1 MSRIG
6 KISVAH
12 CDICNLHFNP
22 QLPPNVQP
30 REPRTQCSGDLIGVG
45 SGFPLQ
51 RATTE
56 EELQRAGGNDAWVKT
71 IPNESSP
78 MMAMIACWGHFILSW
93 KRGKDCWIVLDNL
106 VGHIPLSV
114 WLVPSA
120 HRVQIP
126 IVCSP
131 LKAAL

>member
-71 IPNESSP
+71 IPNESSNDGNDCLLGP
-78 MMAMIACWGHFILSW
+78 FHPFLETR
-93 KRGKDCWIVLDNL
+93 KRLLDC
-106 VGHIPLSV
+106 VG
-114 WLVPSA
+114 
-120 HRVQIP
+120 
-126 IVCSP
+126 
-131 LKAAL
+131 